1 VAPITWT
8 PTGRESL
15 LSIAGRALSR
25 SRLATA
31 AVLRVVLRFLL
42 IVAGLTLISAA
53 AWTVALWLGL
63 TVAGLSCLI
72 LEWAVKR

>member
-1 VAPITWT
+1 VAPLTWT

-15 LSIAGRALSR
+15 LAILGRTLSR
-25 SRLATA
+25 SRVFTVN
-31 AVLRVVLRFLL
+31 VLRVILRFLL
-42 IVAGLTLISAA
+42 IVAGLALISAA